1 MKLEL
6 KKKDQG
12 FNEIKWLAKGQTTNK
27 EDKRMFI
34 NHIYKEGNRLVSTDG
49 GRLHLF
55 EDNEGLYESLE
66 DGFYEVIR
74 NTKIVITLFLAYKK
88 GESSCPSYPD
98 IKDFV
103 TVKDNFPKDTLQ
115 VSNDHLDINFADII
129 RNMKGEAD
137 RNGDVPDP
145 TNSFRFDYFRD
156 VLSSDDFFSVYHE
169 NENKP
174 IYFKSDKFFAI
185 IMSVVG

>member
-1 MKLEL
+1 MT
-6 KKKDQG
+6 
-12 FNEIKWLAKGQTTNK
+12 ANK
-27 EDKRMFI
+27 EHKQVHL
-34 NHIYKEGNRLVSTDG
+34 NHIYKDGNRFVSTDS

-55 EDNEGLYESLE
+55 DDDTGLYESLE

-88 GESSCPSYPD
+88 DEKFYPD
-98 IKDFV
+98 IEDFV
-103 TVKDNFPKDTLQ
+103 AIKDDFPQDTFQ
-115 VSNDHLDINFADII
+115 VSNNKLDIDFADII
-129 RNMKGEAD
+129 RNMKGEKD
-137 RNGDVPDP
+137 IDGSVPDP

-185 IMSVVG
+185 IMPVNRSKN